1 MPKLTILGT
10 GWGVKI
16 QAIAFRAAG
25 WDLHAIWGRD
35 PAKAQAAKLEH
46 GFAHAPASWREA
58 MQGADLVSITTPPME
73 HLEQTLAA
81 LELGVNVLCEKPM
94 AMNVSEAQ
102 AMVNAVRS
110 TGPWALVDHE
120 LRFLPV
126 RQKMRDLIADGF
138 IGTPRAA
145 EVRLVGGGRADSN
158 RPFNWWSSRALG
170 GGVLGAAG
178 SHVLDGLRF
187 VLGREAAMLGAR
199 LNTAVT
205 ALPDSSGAMQTVDSD
220 DYAALVLDFEG
231 VPVTVLM
238 NVAARHGFED
248 AVWVHGSEGSLVLRG
263 GLKLEGARTG
273 EALQDLSPPAMTG
286 IPDGLNS
293 GNGFEVGTV
302 LIAQYLRGVIESGAR
317 PGDGAT
323 LEDGL
328 RVQAL
333 MDEARR
339 LSGWAE
345 PG

>member
-1 MPKLTILGT
+1 MPKISILGT
-10 GWGVKI
+10 GWGVKV
-16 QAIAFRAAG
+16 QALAFKSAG

-35 PAKAQAAKLEH
+35 HAKAEAARLEH
-46 GFAHAPASWREA
+46 GFAVAPVSWRDA
-58 MQGADLVSITTPPME
+58 LLGADLLSITSPPME

-81 LELGVNVLCEKPM
+81 LEAGVNVLCEKPM
-94 AMNVSEAQ
+94 AMHAGEAQ
-102 AMVNAVRS
+102 TMVDAAARS
-110 TGPWALVDHE
+110 SAWALVDHE

-138 IGTPRAA
+138 VGDLRAV

-187 VLGREAAMLGAR
+187 VLGREAKMLGAR

-205 ALPDSSGAMQTVDSD
+205 QLPDSSGALQTVDSD
-220 DYAALVLDFEG
+220 DYASMILDFEG
-231 VPVTVLM
+231 VPATVLM

-248 AVWVHGSEGSLVLRG
+248 VVWVHGAAGSLALRG

-273 EALQDLSPPAMTG
+273 EALQDLTPPAATG
-286 IPDGLNS
+286 IPEGLNTS
-293 GNGFEVGTV
+293 NGFEVGTV
-302 LIAQYLRGVIESGAR
+302 LIARALREVIESGSK
-317 PGDGAT
+317 PTIGAT

-339 LSGWAE
+339 LSGWVA
-345 PG
+345 